1 MYISCLLKKKKKKEK
16 GKKKKKSTFHV
27 TRKGCGLGGHI
38 KVPLV
43 YYQFFKLLNVKFK
56 CNYLDVVA

>member
-1 MYISCLLKKKKKKEK
+1 MSPQKKKKKKEK

-43 YYQFFKLLNVKFK
+43 YY
-56 CNYLDVVA
+56 